1 MRRGIWRGGVA
12 EAFVH
17 GGGRGGGGGGPKKK
31 TTVIIGKGVLGGRL
45 IQWIRPDV
53 AEGGPVGQVWVGKRT
68 RGVDRGE
75 TGGGGDSSSSGS

>member
-17 GGGRGGGGGGPKKK
+17 GSGRGGGRGGPKKK
-31 TTVIIGKGVLGGRL
+31 TTVLIGKGVLGVGGRW

-53 AEGGPVGQVWVGKRT
+53 AEGGRVWPVWVGKKT
-68 RGVDRGE
+68 RGVER
-75 TGGGGDSSSSGS
+75 